1 MISGMP
7 DDTAPGRPRW
17 SVAQAAKRAGV
28 ARSTIQRYIAQGR
41 MPGAYRTG
49 DGVWSIGVEDLL
61 GAGLMPDRPAPP
73 DEAAEGVQHA
83 HAPTPADD
91 TAELARRV
99 AELEAELAAERAL
112 LQAERARRESDE
124 RKAAEHIA
132 DLRRSIAALEAG
144 RSDRNATPPAPATAT
159 PAPRQRGLL
168 GRFVDNLGL

>member
-1 MISGMP
+1 MP

-28 ARSTIQRYIAQGR
+28 ARSTIQRYIAQGK
-41 MPGAYRTG
+41 MPGAYRNE

-73 DEAAEGVQHA
+73 DPADKGVQRA
-83 HAPTPADD
+83 HAPAPPGD

-112 LQAERARRESDE
+112 LQAERERRVNDE

-132 DLRRSIAALEAG
+132 DLRKSIAALEAG
-144 RSDRNATPPAPATAT
+144 QSSRNATPPAPATSP
-159 PAPRQRGLL
+159 PASRQRGFL
-168 GRFVDNLGL
+168 GRIADNFGL